1 MSHSNKYHGLAEQ
14 VRRHRLDT
22 LATPFLARSQKEI
35 AGKQIA
41 LPFAGVYQSL
51 DIYHQFDPKDR
62 EVSWFYYSES
72 GEFLL
77 QFSFGLKDHHYE
89 VCAAHPSL
97 FSKSGEL
104 KEYRLAIDN
113 SLQGHYPPLQLKR
126 SRNGEI
132 TIEPELI

>member
-1 MSHSNKYHGLAEQ
+1 MSHSNKYQALAEQ
-14 VRRHRLDT
+14 VRKHRVDS

-41 LPFAGVYQSL
+41 LPFVGAYQSL
-51 DIYHQFDPKDR
+51 DIYHQFDPKAR
-62 EVSWFYYSES
+62 EITWFYYSES

-77 QFSFGLKDHHYE
+77 QFSFGLTDHQYE
-89 VCAAHPSL
+89 VCAAHPAL
-97 FSKSGEL
+97 FSGSSDL
-104 KEYRLAIDN
+104 KVYRQAIDD
-113 SLQGHYPPLQLKR
+113 SLKGHYPPLHLKR